1 MLERGLLGTK
11 GTIFKY
17 PRGDVMA
24 GKRKPKEASLPSSTE
39 SPRKTRKR
47 PESVRIRQ
55 ILPSL
60 TVNDINLSLAWY
72 RDILGFVTIRVWAN
86 HGKTTSAILR
96 AGDTEFLVTQ
106 DDPNRGR
113 ERPKGEG
120 LRLYCLTRQ
129 DVDRLAEDI
138 QARGGRLA
146 QEPKDQPWGARDLA
160 VIDPDG
166 FRISIASWDR

>member
-1 MLERGLLGTK
+1 
-11 GTIFKY
+11 
-17 PRGDVMA
+17 MA
-24 GKRKPKEASLPSSTE
+24 GKKKQSVAIEPGSTVHL
-39 SPRKTRKR
+39 RKTRKR

-55 ILPSL
+55 VLPSL
-60 TVNDINLSLAWY
+60 AVNDINLSLAWY
-72 RDILGFVTIRVWAN
+72 RDILGFVTIRVWA
-86 HGKTTSAILR
+86 HQGKTTSAILR

-106 DDPNRGR
+106 DDSIRGR

-146 QEPKDQPWGARDLA
+146 QEPMDQPWGARDLA